1 MFTVGLLTC
10 GFYCGIVMVAQQ
22 EGGFGLFSLCPAADG
37 FPILSRCR
45 SYIERRDTMPMRP
58 NVPCGHP
65 GCPRLVPY
73 GKHYCE
79 QHEAQHRGERPGAG
93 RRGYDR
99 KWQKARLSY
108 LRQHPYCV
116 CCMKEGKMVEATV
129 VDHIRPHRG
138 NHVLFW
144 DKNNW
149 QSLCKPCHD
158 RKTWNEDA
166 NPEYRF

>member
-1 MFTVGLLTC
+1 
-10 GFYCGIVMVAQQ
+10 
-22 EGGFGLFSLCPAADG
+22 
-37 FPILSRCR
+37 
-45 SYIERRDTMPMRP
+45 MPMRP
-58 NVPCGHP
+58 NVPCGYP

-73 GKHYCE
+73 GRHYCE
-79 QHEAQHRGERPGAG
+79 QHETQHLSGRPGAG

-116 CCMKEGKMVEATV
+116 CCMKEVKMVEATV

-138 NHVLFW
+138 DPVLFW

-158 RKTWNEDA
+158 KKTWNEDA
-166 NPEYRF
+166 NPEYHF